1 MADFVQELESPAVR
15 EHQQSL
21 ERLRRNREVA
31 DRACEITASL
41 TSRHYPLITVHG
53 FDYDNTKTGGL
64 ESGGEDKI
72 AVWMLDANYDG
83 RCLYLRQVFFPMTGE
98 DEGWAR
104 LAKNLKAGTDGE
116 LIEDY
121 QGMVLLP
128 FEAGEHQRIAV

>member
-1 MADFVQELESPAVR
+1 LCRNLKELESPAVR

-41 TSRHYPLITVHG
+41 TSRYYPLITVHS

-104 LAKNLKAGTDGE
+104 LAKNLKAETDGE